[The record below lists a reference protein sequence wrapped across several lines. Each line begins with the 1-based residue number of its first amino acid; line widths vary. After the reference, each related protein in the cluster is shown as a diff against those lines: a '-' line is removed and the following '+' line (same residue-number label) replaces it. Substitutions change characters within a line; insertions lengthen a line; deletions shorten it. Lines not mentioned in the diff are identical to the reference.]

1 MRQND
6 IQVYNQKQQELYAAK
21 TGISVDIQ
29 NIGKNTQTI
38 VFKTKRSLEEIY
50 KGVWLNTEIME
61 LEDGNFTNIYDLFWS
76 QKNPDLSCFIDSAK
90 RPYYLFDYIKSNPS
104 ILAVINGSFF
114 FLIDVVDKIPK
125 DYPYH
130 FCIRDGKVVGLPSSN
145 EPIIFVKG
153 QKLNVKEPK
162 SIGTIK
168 IADQTITWI
177 GSKSNIDKKNI
188 NEVILYN
195 SGSSKLIKQY
205 DPKTGVRM
213 GTLDHTCI
221 HTPSNPTAVDL
232 VINADTKGDLKIT
245 KINLG
250 GNTHFFDGLFILQID
265 SKKNKYKIG
274 DKVIPLT
281 LDGLNLRTISSG
293 VTIGKSITDRYF
305 FVPERINSRD
315 ARSVIAEDITG
326 NIHFLVFDG
335 SKYIPKFKGVSA
347 KDIATYLSPSKFKW
361 AYFLDGGSSSRI
373 ILKDGSS
380 YKFLANEFAFKKITN
395 EIFLWDWK
403 RHRRLASSI
412 GLKVKID

>member
-38 VFKTKRSLEEIY
+38 VFKKKMSLEEIH
-50 KGVWLNTEIME
+50 KDVWLKTEVME
-61 LEDGNFTNIYDLFWS
+61 LEDGNFTNIYDLFWN
-76 QKNPDLSCFIDSAK
+76 QKNPNLSCFIHSTK

-145 EPIIFVKG
+145 EPIIYVKD

-168 IADQTITWI
+168 IANQTITWI

-221 HTPSNPTAVDL
+221 HTPSNPTVVDL
-232 VINADTKGDLKIT
+232 VVNTNKKGSLIIS
-245 KINLG
+245 KINFS

-265 SKKNKYKIG
+265 NKKNKYKVG
-274 DKVIPLT
+274 DKVTPLT
-281 LDGLNLRTISSG
+281 LDGLNLTTITSG
-293 VTIGKSITDRYF
+293 VTIGKSVTDPYF

-315 ARSVIAEDITG
+315 ARSVIAEDVAG
-326 NIHFLVFDG
+326 NIHFFVFDG
-335 SKYIPKFKGVSA
+335 SKYIPKFKGISA
-347 KDIATYLSPSKFKW
+347 KDIGPYFSQSRFKW
-361 AYFLDGGSSSRI
+361 GYFLDGGSSSRI
-373 ILKDGSS
+373 ILKEGKS

-395 EIFLWDWK
+395 ETFLWDWK
-403 RHRRLASSI
+403 RHRKLASSI
-412 GLKVKID
+412 ALRVKR